1 MLAALSLLF
10 LLSGCAALI
19 YQILWL
25 RLLGLVFGVTV
36 YAASTVLAAFMAGL
50 ALGSLFAGRLA
61 DRVRHPLRWFAA
73 AECGIALTA
82 VASPWMLNALE
93 RAYVASFPSLP
104 SVSGV
109 VTGLRLLMAGAALIV
124 PTVLM
129 GTTLPLVLRSSLVT
143 GGKLGLRLGVLY
155 ASNTTGAIVGT
166 LLSGLWLIP
175 AYGISRTFLIAAA
188 VNGAVAA
195 GAMMLAMRA
204 GLKTGPSK
212 GTDPP
217 ETVSS
222 REAGTA
228 RSLDRVRLAVLVTFA
243 ISGFVSIG
251 AEVVW
256 FRVAVLIIRPT
267 VYAFAVMLATIL
279 GGIAIGSYFISPY
292 LSRRAPG
299 LRALAILEFLI
310 AIAIVLSVAALQLGP
325 DLARRAQPVLSR
337 IMPAY
342 LPYLV
347 VHSMLMLFPS
357 ALLMGIAFPI
367 GARLWARA
375 GGEGSGAGDVGRF
388 YAANVCGG
396 IAGSL
401 VAGFVLLP
409 WLGSRGALLVLGA
422 LTAVAATWLLWLA
435 DSANRKVLIPAGLA
449 LFAAACVYTPD
460 PFDVFLEQRF
470 PGQRVIWRE
479 EGVQSTVSVHEVA
492 STRSLHLD
500 GNHQASTSG
509 GRVSVHRRIGGLGMA
524 IHGNPR
530 QTLVIG
536 LGGGATAGAV
546 SRFPFAEVDVIELSA
561 AVVKAAPFFSS
572 INYYLLERPNVHVRV
587 DDGRNFLMLGRRK
600 YDLITADIIL
610 PIHAGAGNVYSQ
622 EYFRLVSD
630 ALDDDGIAVQW
641 VAGTEQEYKLIAR
654 TFLSVFPH
662 TTLWADGSLMVGS
675 HRPLQLKATD
685 FDWKLAIPAAREALR
700 DLGYPSFDALVSQYR
715 GGPDDLRG
723 LIGPGPVLTDDR
735 PLVEYFLSLDRSGTI
750 DLSGL
755 HPDSRAILASHP

>member
-1 MLAALSLLF
+1 MLAPLSILF
-10 LLSGCAALI
+10 FLSGCAALI

-50 ALGSLFAGRLA
+50 ALGSLVAGRLA

-73 AECGIALTA
+73 AECGIALSA
-82 VASPWMLNALE
+82 IASPWMLGALE
-93 RAYVASFPSLP
+93 RAYIAWFPSLP
-104 SVSGV
+104 AVSGA
-109 VTGLRLLMAGAALIV
+109 VTTVRLLMAGAALMV
-124 PTVLM
+124 PTLLM
-129 GTTLPLVLRSSLVT
+129 GTTLPLVLRSSLVA
-143 GGKLGLRLGVLY
+143 GGTLGLRLGVLY

-166 LLSGLWLIP
+166 LVSGLWLIP
-175 AYGISRTFLIAAA
+175 AFGISRTFLVAAA
-188 VNGAVAA
+188 VNGAVAV
-195 GAMMLAMRA
+195 GALVLSVFWREPSGPHLDEARA
-204 GLKTGPSK
+204 AYQNQ
-212 GTDPP
+212 P
-217 ETVSS
+217 EGWFHMS
-222 REAGTA
+222 
-228 RSLDRVRLAVLVTFA
+228 RVRLAVLITFA

-279 GGIAIGSYFISPY
+279 AGIALGSYVVSPY

-299 LRALAILEFLI
+299 LRALAIFEFLI
-310 AIAIVLSVAALQLGP
+310 AIAVVLSIAALQLGP
-325 DLARRAQPVLSR
+325 DLARWAQPVLSR

-342 LPYLV
+342 LPFLV
-347 VHSMLMLFPS
+347 VHSVLMLLPS

-375 GGEGSGAGDVGRF
+375 GAESTGAGDVGLF
-388 YAANVCGG
+388 YAVNVCGG

-401 VAGFVLLP
+401 AVGFALLP
-409 WLGSRGALLVLGA
+409 WLGSRGTLLVLGA
-422 LTAVAATWLLWLA
+422 LTVAAAAWLMWIADSGARTWLVA
-435 DSANRKVLIPAGLA
+435 AGLA

-479 EGVQSTVSVHEVA
+479 EGVQSTVSVHEVG

-500 GNHQASTSG
+500 GNHQASTG
-509 GRVSVHRRIGGLGMA
+509 GGTVSVHRRIGALGIA
-524 IHGNPR
+524 IHANPR
-530 QTLVIG
+530 KTLVIG

-546 SRFPFAEVDVIELSA
+546 SRFPFAEVDVIELSE

-572 INYYLLERPNVHVRV
+572 INYNLLERPNVHVRV

-622 EYFRLVSD
+622 EYFRLVSE

-675 HRPLQLKATD
+675 HRPLQLKVTD
-685 FDWKLAIPAAREALR
+685 FDWKLAVPAARIALF

-715 GGPDDLRG
+715 GGPDDLRALVG
-723 LIGPGPVLTDDR
+723 SGPVLTDDR
-735 PLVEYFLSLDRSGTI
+735 PLVEYFLSLDREGTI

-755 HPDSRAILASHP
+755 HPDSRAILAPPP